1 MTEQEIA
8 VRSTSVRSG
17 IEREFEERN
26 SLDSTLQTQA
36 DRWRDEVASRVDSY
50 RSRKSKKTLA
60 GQFSMK
66 LDFEPRPPARPAV
79 PEPPVSPA
87 AQVAAPPVQVV
98 APPVVAPVPDPV
110 PAPVIAPAASVAPVR
125 PLVHTE
131 QVLRAEAFVAEAAPV
146 TQTALPVPDAPAMPA
161 PVREEREA
169 RIIEFPRALMF
180 PEEVPPVSFDM
191 NELAESIL
199 DRPRILDVPET
210 VSVTAPPLA
219 DLALDLDAEEHAAPA
234 PDFDL
239 PLQVAPLPHR
249 FTAALV
255 DWAVVLGSSAL
266 FAGIVW
272 HGAPGL
278 PHTKPMLG
286 FVAAIPLLF
295 WAVYH
300 YLFLAYSVRTLGMQ
314 MAGLRVSSF
323 LGGPASR
330 PMRSRRALTMVLSCA
345 SLGFGFL
352 WALFDQD
359 CLGWHDRMTRTYLT
373 LESQQTGIR

>member
-1 MTEQEIA
+1 MA
-8 VRSTSVRSG
+8 
-17 IEREFEERN
+17 
-26 SLDSTLQTQA
+26 
-36 DRWRDEVASRVDSY
+36 
-50 RSRKSKKTLA
+50 
-60 GQFSMK
+60 
-66 LDFEPRPPARPAV
+66 
-79 PEPPVSPA
+79 
-87 AQVAAPPVQVV
+87 
-98 APPVVAPVPDPV
+98 
-110 PAPVIAPAASVAPVR
+110 
-125 PLVHTE
+125 
-131 QVLRAEAFVAEAAPV
+131 
-146 TQTALPVPDAPAMPA
+146 A

-180 PEEVPPVSFDM
+180 PEETTAISCDI
-191 NELAESIL
+191 NELADPVL
-199 DRPRILDVPET
+199 DTPRILDVPET

-219 DLALDLDAEEHAAPA
+219 DLALDLDAEENPAPA
-234 PDFDL
+234 QDFDL

-255 DWAVVLGSSAL
+255 DWGVVLGSSAV

-272 HGAPGL
+272 RGAPGL

-286 FVAAIPLLF
+286 FVAAIPMFF

-300 YLFLAYSVRTLGMQ
+300 YIFLAYSNRTPGMQ

-330 PMRSRRALTMVLSCA
+330 RMRSRRALTMVLSCA

-359 CLGWHDRMTRTYLT
+359 YLGWHDRMTRTYLT
-373 LESQQTGIR
+373 MENQQAGIR